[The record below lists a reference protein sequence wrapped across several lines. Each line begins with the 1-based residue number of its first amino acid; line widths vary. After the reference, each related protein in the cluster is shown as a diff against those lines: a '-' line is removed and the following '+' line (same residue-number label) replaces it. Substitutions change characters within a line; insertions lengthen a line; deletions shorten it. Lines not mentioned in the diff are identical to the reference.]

1 MSGVIAVVEA
11 GDSPVRA
18 MLAAEALRQAARRAS
33 RALAVEVRTAR
44 GVLSPL
50 PATPDADALL
60 LVGEA
65 ARAPDGL
72 DRLQAVRAKIEEVL
86 ADAAGVLAR
95 AIPEAPAASGAKRI
109 VAITSCPTG
118 IAHTFMAAEGLEQAA
133 KVLGHAIRVETQGSV
148 GAQNALTPEEIA
160 AADLVLIAADTQ
172 VDLARFGGKKVFPS
186 AAPSRRSTAA
196 RPWSPAPSPRRSR
209 RAETRMPQP
218 SRPPGRKQL
227 AGPYKHLMTGVSYML
242 PFTVAGGL
250 LIALSF
256 ALGGIYAYDDAHR
269 DTLAGALFQIGGK
282 AALALMV
289 PALAGY
295 IAYSIADRPGIAPG
309 MIGGMI
315 AAQLQAGFL
324 GGIVAGFIAGYSIAW
339 LNRVLKLPRTLEGL
353 KPVLILPVLGALIT
367 GLALIYVA
375 GGPVAALLATLTEFL
390 RGMQGSGAIALGLI
404 IGGMMAFDMGGPV
417 NKAAYAFSTGLLASH
432 VYSPMAAAMVAGMT
446 PPLGIALAAFLFR
459 DRFTLEERE
468 AAPAAGVLGLAF
480 ISEGAIPFA
489 AKDPLR
495 VIPALVHRLGGGGGD
510 LDGGGRRVA
519 RAAWRRVR
527 AADPECGVA
536 PGGLRGGA
544 ARRHGGDG
552 GGAADGEAA
561 GGGGVDRRRGAA
573 RAGSPPQRP
582 RRRGLGARP
591 PAPCR
596 PPRRPPSPRPGS
608 GHASGSRPAP
618 PSPGRGPRR
627 RRRCR
632 QCCRRPP
639 PPPGWPSDRSCTPAR
654 GARLRARPRAARRTR
669 R

>member
-11 GDSPVRA
+11 GDSPVQA
-18 MLAAEALRQAARRAS
+18 MLAAEALRQAARREG
-33 RALAVEVRTAR
+33 RELAAEVRTAR

-50 PATPDADALL
+50 PASPAADSLL

-65 ARAPDGL
+65 AQAPAGL
-72 DRLQAVRAKIEEVL
+72 DTLRAVRARIEEVL

-95 AIPEAPAASGAKRI
+95 TVPEAPAVGGAKRI

-133 KVLGHAIRVETQGSV
+133 KALGHAIRVETQGSV

-172 VDLARFGGKKVFPS
+172 VDLARFGGKRVFLSGTKPAINGGKALVERAFTEAQVQAGEATAA
-186 AAPSRRSTAA
+186 AAPAA
-196 RPWSPAPSPRRSR
+196 
-209 RAETRMPQP
+209 
-218 SRPPGRKQL
+218 GKKQL
-227 AGPYKHLMTGVSYML
+227 AGPYKHLMTGVSFML

-339 LNRVLKLPRTLEGL
+339 LNRVLTLPRTLEGL

-367 GLALIYVA
+367 GLSLIYVA
-375 GGPVAALLATLTEFL
+375 GGPVAALLATMTEFL

-404 IGGMMAFDMGGPV
+404 IGAMMAFDMGGPV
-417 NKAAYAFSTGLLASH
+417 NKAAYAFSTGLLASQ

-459 DRFTLEERE
+459 DRFTAEERE

-495 VIPALVHRLGGGGGD
+495 VIPALVAGSA
-510 LDGGGRRVA
+510 VA
-519 RAAWRRVR
+519 
-527 AADPECGVA
+527 
-536 PGGLRGGA
+536 GA
-544 ARRHGGDG
+544 ISMAVGAELHVPHGGIFVLPIPNAVSHLLG
-552 GGAADGEAA
+552 YVVALLA
-561 GGGGVDRRRGAA
+561 GTAVTAMALR
-573 RAGSPPQRP
+573 
-582 RRRGLGARP
+582 LVK
-591 PAPCR
+591 
-596 PPRRPPSPRPGS
+596 
-608 GHASGSRPAP
+608 RPAIVV
-618 PSPGRGPRR
+618 
-627 RRRCR
+627 
-632 QCCRRPP
+632 
-639 PPPGWPSDRSCTPAR
+639 
-654 GARLRARPRAARRTR
+654 
-669 R
+669 